1 MTDKNIHI
9 NQISNRQYILS
20 PAIQSG
26 NDKECSNKDFY
37 QEDVEVPN
45 LGRLGLGM
53 KVVHRKTQIPYTIIN
68 FEKQKVANLKFQ
80 EKINSTIDLMYKTSH
95 PYLFRLLNHYET
107 EGHVFLIFEPYDGD
121 SLDHIIQKGKCD
133 LTTALK
139 YFVEILL
146 GIQHMHT
153 FGFYNLNIYPEN
165 ILIGECVKLTDYGLK
180 MTGKND
186 GPKREKRRLRKGNL
200 NYVINAYHT
209 PEEIIGL
216 LSGSIPAS
224 GPKTDSWNCGILLYE
239 MLTNFK
245 SPFKGDTDE
254 NYINSL
260 INAEIDLSVI
270 KDEFCKD
277 LISKLI
283 KRNPEDRID
292 IEDILNMEYI
302 KNINIEQPEIDPSD
316 NIINPDDDEE
326 EEEEK
331 INENNENENENEN
344 EKVNENV
351 NENEKENE
359 DDKDDIIKRLKEENE
374 YLKKALEL
382 TQGLKGEENT
392 EVNKNKLKPLESL
405 NINQNGE
412 IASKGDSHKNILNFI
427 EEKDNNQQ
435 QNSSSSEEENDDNT
449 FGDSSSEEMNN
460 ESLYVRCE
468 RYKEKYLKS
477 KKKIKK
483 LEKKIKNLNGEINQ
497 LQKEK
502 NQIKE
507 QKSLNIL
514 NNFEKLNTSKINDIN
529 ELSEIILN
537 SVNLFRESQ
546 KNIESLIDKLI
557 SISAEEHL
565 SLINENKKYIDN
577 KGKTFFETLE
587 KLNMNGNKQ
596 RDVDIAKEREERK
609 KMDKKKDS
617 EISELKTK
625 YEISKQRE
633 ALLNDK
639 IKALE
644 ERNNATVEL
653 NKSLAKK
660 LEEFDIHFK
669 KSENKMEGG
678 EQKGKI

>member
-344 EKVNENV
+344 ENV

>member
-1 MTDKNIHI
+1 MADKNLNI

-26 NDKECSNKDFY
+26 NDKESSNKDFY

-68 FEKQKVANLKFQ
+68 FEKEKVAKLNLQ
-80 EKINSTIDLMYKTSH
+80 QKINSTIDLMYKTSH

-121 SLDHIIQKGKCD
+121 SLDHIIQQGKCD
-133 LTTALK
+133 LQTALK

-180 MTGKND
+180 MAGKND
-186 GPKREKRRLRKGNL
+186 GPKRETRRLRKGNF
-200 NYVINAYHT
+200 NYLINAYHT
-209 PEEIIGL
+209 PEEIIGI
-216 LSGSIPAS
+216 LSGSVPSS

-254 NYINSL
+254 KYINSL
-260 INAEIDLSVI
+260 INGEIDLSVI
-270 KDEFCKD
+270 NDDFCKE

-283 KRNPEDRID
+283 KRNPEDRIE
-292 IEDILNMEYI
+292 IEDILNMDYI

-316 NIINPDDDEE
+316 NIINPDDEE
-326 EEEEK
+326 EEEQ
-331 INENNENENENEN
+331 NENNENQNENEAG
-344 EKVNENV
+344 ED
-351 NENEKENE
+351 NE
-359 DDKDDIIKRLKEENE
+359 DKNEIIKKLKEENE

-382 TQGLKGEENT
+382 CQGLKGEEKEN
-392 EVNKNKLKPLESL
+392 EVNKNKIKPLESI
-405 NINQNGE
+405 NINQNGGIE
-412 IASKGDSHKNILNFI
+412 SKGDSNKNILKLI
-427 EEKDNNQQ
+427 EDKDNDKN
-435 QNSSSSEEENDDNT
+435 DNT
-449 FGDSSSEEMNN
+449 LSSDDKNDNNIDLGDSSSEDMNN
-460 ESLYVRCE
+460 ENLYVRCE
-468 RYKEKYLKS
+468 KYKEKYLNS

-483 LEKKIKNLNGEINQ
+483 FQKKIKSLNAEINQ

-507 QKSLNIL
+507 QKTLNIL

-529 ELSEIILN
+529 DLSEVILN
-537 SVNLFRESQ
+537 SVNIFKESQ
-546 KNIESLIDKLI
+546 QSIEGLIDKLI
-557 SISAEEHL
+557 AISAEEHL
-565 SLINENKKYIDN
+565 SLIEENKKYIDN
-577 KGKTFFETLE
+577 KGKIFFDTLE
-587 KLNMNGNKQ
+587 KINMSGNKQ
-596 RDVDIAKEREERK
+596 NENEMKEKEERK

-625 YEISKQRE
+625 LELSKQRE
-633 ALLNDK
+633 SLLNEK

-644 ERNNATVEL
+644 ERNNSTVEL
-653 NKSLAKK
+653 NKSLQKK

-669 KSENKMEGG
+669 KSEKKLEVF
-678 EQKGKI
+678 ETKGKN

>member
-326 EEEEK
+326 EEEK
-331 INENNENENENEN
+331 INENNENENEN
-344 EKVNENV
+344 VNENV

-392 EVNKNKLKPLESL
+392 EVNKNKLKTLESL

-565 SLINENKKYIDN
+565 SLINENKKYINN

>member
-326 EEEEK
+326 EEEK

-344 EKVNENV
+344 ENVNENV

-392 EVNKNKLKPLESL
+392 EVNKNKLKTLESL

-427 EEKDNNQQ
+427 EEK
-435 QNSSSSEEENDDNT
+435 
-449 FGDSSSEEMNN
+449 
-460 ESLYVRCE
+460 YH
-468 RYKEKYLKS
+468 
-477 KKKIKK
+477 
-483 LEKKIKNLNGEINQ
+483 
-497 LQKEK
+497 
-502 NQIKE
+502 
-507 QKSLNIL
+507 
-514 NNFEKLNTSKINDIN
+514 
-529 ELSEIILN
+529 
-537 SVNLFRESQ
+537 
-546 KNIESLIDKLI
+546 
-557 SISAEEHL
+557 HL
-565 SLINENKKYIDN
+565 DL
-577 KGKTFFETLE
+577 
-587 KLNMNGNKQ
+587 
-596 RDVDIAKEREERK
+596 
-609 KMDKKKDS
+609 
-617 EISELKTK
+617 
-625 YEISKQRE
+625 
-633 ALLNDK
+633 
-639 IKALE
+639 
-644 ERNNATVEL
+644 
-653 NKSLAKK
+653 
-660 LEEFDIHFK
+660 
-669 KSENKMEGG
+669 
-678 EQKGKI
+678 

>member
-316 NIINPDDDEE
+316 NIINPDDE

-331 INENNENENENEN
+331 INENNENENEN
-344 EKVNENV
+344 V
-351 NENEKENE
+351 NENEKEDE

>member
-326 EEEEK
+326 EEEK

-344 EKVNENV
+344 ENVNENV

>member
-326 EEEEK
+326 EEEK

-344 EKVNENV
+344 ENVNENV

-392 EVNKNKLKPLESL
+392 EVNKNKLKTLESL

-412 IASKGDSHKNILNFI
+412 IASKGDSHKNILKFI

-477 KKKIKK
+477 KKKIKT

>member
-344 EKVNENV
+344 ENV

-412 IASKGDSHKNILNFI
+412 IASKGDSHKNILKFI

-435 QNSSSSEEENDDNT
+435 QNSSSSEEEENDDNT

>member
-316 NIINPDDDEE
+316 NIINPDDEE

-344 EKVNENV
+344 ENVNEKV

-392 EVNKNKLKPLESL
+392 EVNKNKLKTLESL

>member
-316 NIINPDDDEE
+316 NIINPDDEE

-331 INENNENENENEN
+331 INENNENENEN
-344 EKVNENV
+344 V
-351 NENEKENE
+351 NENEKEDE

-382 TQGLKGEENT
+382 TQGLKGEENS

-412 IASKGDSHKNILNFI
+412 IASKGDSHKNILKFI

-435 QNSSSSEEENDDNT
+435 QNSSSSEEEENDDNT

>member
-260 INAEIDLSVI
+260 INAEIDLSII

-326 EEEEK
+326 EEEK
-331 INENNENENENEN
+331 INENNENENENE
-344 EKVNENV
+344 NENV

-392 EVNKNKLKPLESL
+392 EVNKNKLKTLESL

>member
-344 EKVNENV
+344 ENV

-392 EVNKNKLKPLESL
+392 EVNKNKLKTLESL

>member
-331 INENNENENENEN
+331 INENNENENEN
-344 EKVNENV
+344 V

-392 EVNKNKLKPLESL
+392 EVNKNKLKTLESL

>member
-344 EKVNENV
+344 ENV

-412 IASKGDSHKNILNFI
+412 IASKGDSHKNILKFI

>member
-326 EEEEK
+326 EEEK
-331 INENNENENENEN
+331 INENNENENENE
-344 EKVNENV
+344 NENV

>member
-316 NIINPDDDEE
+316 NIINPDDEE

-344 EKVNENV
+344 ENVNENV

-392 EVNKNKLKPLESL
+392 EVNKNKLKTLESL

>member
-1 MTDKNIHI
+1 M
-9 NQISNRQYILS
+9 
-20 PAIQSG
+20 
-26 NDKECSNKDFY
+26 
-37 QEDVEVPN
+37 
-45 LGRLGLGM
+45 
-53 KVVHRKTQIPYTIIN
+53 
-68 FEKQKVANLKFQ
+68 
-80 EKINSTIDLMYKTSH
+80 
-95 PYLFRLLNHYET
+95 
-107 EGHVFLIFEPYDGD
+107 
-121 SLDHIIQKGKCD
+121 
-133 LTTALK
+133 
-139 YFVEILL
+139 
-146 GIQHMHT
+146 
-153 FGFYNLNIYPEN
+153 
-165 ILIGECVKLTDYGLK
+165 
-180 MTGKND
+180 
-186 GPKREKRRLRKGNL
+186 
-200 NYVINAYHT
+200 
-209 PEEIIGL
+209 
-216 LSGSIPAS
+216 
-224 GPKTDSWNCGILLYE
+224 
-239 MLTNFK
+239 
-245 SPFKGDTDE
+245 
-254 NYINSL
+254 
-260 INAEIDLSVI
+260 
-270 KDEFCKD
+270 
-277 LISKLI
+277 
-283 KRNPEDRID
+283 
-292 IEDILNMEYI
+292 
-302 KNINIEQPEIDPSD
+302 
-316 NIINPDDDEE
+316 
-326 EEEEK
+326 
-331 INENNENENENEN
+331 
-344 EKVNENV
+344 
-351 NENEKENE
+351 
-359 DDKDDIIKRLKEENE
+359 
-374 YLKKALEL
+374 
-382 TQGLKGEENT
+382 
-392 EVNKNKLKPLESL
+392 
-405 NINQNGE
+405 
-412 IASKGDSHKNILNFI
+412 
-427 EEKDNNQQ
+427 
-435 QNSSSSEEENDDNT
+435 
-449 FGDSSSEEMNN
+449 
-460 ESLYVRCE
+460 
-468 RYKEKYLKS
+468 
-477 KKKIKK
+477 
-483 LEKKIKNLNGEINQ
+483 EKKIKNLNGEINQ

>member
-326 EEEEK
+326 EEEK
-331 INENNENENENEN
+331 INENNENENENE
-344 EKVNENV
+344 NENV

-392 EVNKNKLKPLESL
+392 EVNKNKLKTLESL

>member
-1 MTDKNIHI
+1 
-9 NQISNRQYILS
+9 
-20 PAIQSG
+20 
-26 NDKECSNKDFY
+26 
-37 QEDVEVPN
+37 
-45 LGRLGLGM
+45 
-53 KVVHRKTQIPYTIIN
+53 
-68 FEKQKVANLKFQ
+68 
-80 EKINSTIDLMYKTSH
+80 
-95 PYLFRLLNHYET
+95 
-107 EGHVFLIFEPYDGD
+107 
-121 SLDHIIQKGKCD
+121 
-133 LTTALK
+133 
-139 YFVEILL
+139 
-146 GIQHMHT
+146 
-153 FGFYNLNIYPEN
+153 
-165 ILIGECVKLTDYGLK
+165 
-180 MTGKND
+180 
-186 GPKREKRRLRKGNL
+186 
-200 NYVINAYHT
+200 
-209 PEEIIGL
+209 
-216 LSGSIPAS
+216 
-224 GPKTDSWNCGILLYE
+224 
-239 MLTNFK
+239 
-245 SPFKGDTDE
+245 
-254 NYINSL
+254 
-260 INAEIDLSVI
+260 
-270 KDEFCKD
+270 
-277 LISKLI
+277 
-283 KRNPEDRID
+283 
-292 IEDILNMEYI
+292 
-302 KNINIEQPEIDPSD
+302 
-316 NIINPDDDEE
+316 
-326 EEEEK
+326 
-331 INENNENENENEN
+331 
-344 EKVNENV
+344 
-351 NENEKENE
+351 
-359 DDKDDIIKRLKEENE
+359 
-374 YLKKALEL
+374 
-382 TQGLKGEENT
+382 
-392 EVNKNKLKPLESL
+392 
-405 NINQNGE
+405 
-412 IASKGDSHKNILNFI
+412 
-427 EEKDNNQQ
+427 
-435 QNSSSSEEENDDNT
+435 
-449 FGDSSSEEMNN
+449 MNN

>member
-326 EEEEK
+326 EEEK

-344 EKVNENV
+344 ENV
-351 NENEKENE
+351 NENEKEDE

-412 IASKGDSHKNILNFI
+412 IASKGDSHKNILKFI

>member
-1 MTDKNIHI
+1 MTDI
-9 NQISNRQYILS
+9 NLRINKIRQREYILS

-26 NDKECSNKDFY
+26 NDRECSNKDFY

-68 FEKQKVANLKFQ
+68 FEKEKVAKLNLQ
-80 EKINSTIDLMYKTSH
+80 QKINSTIDLMYKTSH

-121 SLDHIIQKGKCD
+121 SLDHIIQQGKCD
-133 LTTALK
+133 LQTALK

-186 GPKREKRRLRKGNL
+186 GRKRETRRLRKGNL

-209 PEEIIGL
+209 PEEILGIL
-216 LSGSIPAS
+216 RGSVPSS

-254 NYINSL
+254 KYINSQ
-260 INAEIDLSVI
+260 INGEIDLSVI
-270 KDEFCKD
+270 NDDFCKE

-292 IEDILNMEYI
+292 IEDILNMDYI

-316 NIINPDDDEE
+316 NIINPDEE
-326 EEEEK
+326 EEEEEQ
-331 INENNENENENEN
+331 NENNENETAAGENN
-344 EKVNENV
+344 
-351 NENEKENE
+351 
-359 DDKDDIIKRLKEENE
+359 DDKNEIIKKLKEENE

-382 TQGLKGEENT
+382 SQGLKGEEK
-392 EVNKNKLKPLESL
+392 EDELNKNKLKPLESI
-405 NINQNGE
+405 NINQSGGIE
-412 IASKGDSHKNILNFI
+412 SKDESHKNILKLI
-427 EEKDNNQQ
+427 DDKDKDSEKNNDSK
-435 QNSSSSEEENDDNT
+435 SSDGENDYDNL
-449 FGDSSSEEMNN
+449 GDSSSEDINN
-460 ESLYVRCE
+460 ENLYVRCE
-468 RYKEKYLKS
+468 KYKEKYLNS

-483 LEKKIKNLNGEINQ
+483 LQKKIKNLNSEINQ

-507 QKSLNIL
+507 QKTLNIL

-529 ELSEIILN
+529 ELSEVILN
-537 SVNLFRESQ
+537 SINIFRESQ
-546 KNIESLIDKLI
+546 QSIKVSIDKLI
-557 SISAEEHL
+557 DISTEEHL
-565 SLINENKKYIDN
+565 SLIEENKKYIDN
-577 KGKTFFETLE
+577 KGKIFFDTLE
-587 KLNMNGNKQ
+587 KINMSGNKQ
-596 RDVDIAKEREERK
+596 KEIEIMKEKEERK

-617 EISELKTK
+617 EISDLKTK
-625 YEISKQRE
+625 LELSKQRE
-633 ALLNDK
+633 SLLNEK

-644 ERNNATVEL
+644 ERNNSSVEL
-653 NKSLAKK
+653 NKNLMKK

-669 KSENKMEGG
+669 KSENKNEVP
-678 EQKGKI
+678 ETKGKN

>member
-326 EEEEK
+326 EEEK

-344 EKVNENV
+344 ENVNENV

-392 EVNKNKLKPLESL
+392 EVNKNKLKTLESL

>member
-344 EKVNENV
+344 ENV
-351 NENEKENE
+351 NENEKEDE

-497 LQKEK
+497 SQKEK

>member
-326 EEEEK
+326 EEEK

-344 EKVNENV
+344 ENV
-351 NENEKENE
+351 NENEKEDE

-382 TQGLKGEENT
+382 TQGLKGEENS

>member
-326 EEEEK
+326 EEEK
-331 INENNENENENEN
+331 INENNENENENE
-344 EKVNENV
+344 NENV

-392 EVNKNKLKPLESL
+392 EINKNKLKTLESL

-660 LEEFDIHFK
+660 LEEVDIHFK

>member
-326 EEEEK
+326 EEEK
-331 INENNENENENEN
+331 INENNENENENE
-344 EKVNENV
+344 NENV

-435 QNSSSSEEENDDNT
+435 QNSSSSEEEENDDNT

-477 KKKIKK
+477 KKKIKT

>member
-316 NIINPDDDEE
+316 NIINPDDEE

-344 EKVNENV
+344 ENV
-351 NENEKENE
+351 NENEKEDE

-382 TQGLKGEENT
+382 TQGLKGEENS

>member
-326 EEEEK
+326 EEEK
-331 INENNENENENEN
+331 INENNENENEN
-344 EKVNENV
+344 VNENV

-392 EVNKNKLKPLESL
+392 EVNKNKLKTLESL

>member
-344 EKVNENV
+344 ENV
-351 NENEKENE
+351 NENEKEDE

-382 TQGLKGEENT
+382 TQGLKGEENS

-435 QNSSSSEEENDDNT
+435 QNSSSSEEEENDDNT

>member
-326 EEEEK
+326 EEEK
-331 INENNENENENEN
+331 INENNENENENE
-344 EKVNENV
+344 NENV

-392 EVNKNKLKPLESL
+392 EINKNKLKTLESL